1 MIEVFHREKLTSNSA
16 GILVV
21 VLIDL
26 LICSLSTSKSLALV
40 ILLLLFCRSN
50 IRAENTLKGI

>member
-1 MIEVFHREKLTSNSA
+1 MIKVFHREKLASNPE
-16 GILVV
+16 GILVAI
-21 VLIDL
+21 LKDL

-40 ILLLLFCRSN
+40 IILFIFCRIT